1 MGGDK
6 SDVIMTSSINQEILD
21 DDCFVLDEF
30 DASRNF
36 EGFRYISPAILLQS
50 ACSIIHFYLDKHVE
64 IFLLWSPRNSSNCR
78 SSSDAIAEPLYAL
91 IGEVFDMRGVFK
103 LLRKSLMTFVQI
115 TYGR

>member
-1 MGGDK
+1 MIALSWMSLMHRETLRDSGTFPPSPFCGRNVASHLYLDNHVK
-6 SDVIMTSSINQEILD
+6 MVYLLSCHKGTSS
-21 DDCFVLDEF
+21 
-30 DASRNF
+30 
-36 EGFRYISPAILLQS
+36 Y
-50 ACSIIHFYLDKHVE
+50 
-64 IFLLWSPRNSSNCR
+64 CR